1 MIEPNGL
8 GMGNEAL
15 VLQSIQRWGSED
27 RKRRRFQQPGGVL
40 QKGEQGSTQ
49 RRTGGG
55 GKGKVLMVLLTGQG
69 QDYRTN
75 SNQRP
80 TRQTRMWTLRIIRCQ
95 VCKRLSKCGDSLLT
109 SSESKRNKDTGR
121 TADSRG
127 KNKDEGGQRIL
138 NNTGIKKG
146 KKPVWWATNPKTRS
160 VQRRMSQVDS
170 LRDCPYYCSSLYT

>member
-15 VLQSIQRWGSED
+15 VLQSIQRWGEED
-27 RKRRRFQQPGGVL
+27 RKRRRFPQPGGVL

-75 SNQRP
+75 LNQRP
-80 TRQTRMWTLRIIRCQ
+80 TRQTRMWTLRNIQCQ

-109 SSESKRNKDTGR
+109 CSESNRNKDTR
-121 TADSRG
+121 LTADNRG
-127 KNKDEGGQRIL
+127 KDEDKRGQRIL
-138 NNTGIKKG
+138 NDTGNKKG
-146 KKPVWWATNPKTRS
+146 KKSVWLTTNPKTRS

>member
-80 TRQTRMWTLRIIRCQ
+80 TRQTHMWTLRNIRCQ
-95 VCKRLSKCGDSLLT
+95 VCKRLSKCGNSLLT
-109 SSESKRNKDTGR
+109 CSESNRDKDTGM
-121 TADSRG
+121 TADDRDRKKDKRG
-127 KNKDEGGQRIL
+127 QGSLTTLVTRRVRSLFGWQPTQRLGVCKGGCRKW
-138 NNTGIKKG
+138 T
-146 KKPVWWATNPKTRS
+146 V
-160 VQRRMSQVDS
+160 
-170 LRDCPYYCSSLYT
+170 